1 MISIE
6 ITIDNGNIAFELL
19 LIILYPIIYWIN
31 GFESKTI
38 KSCILFIFIITINY
52 LLFIFNSL
60 LLFFICYELLLII
73 LSFIL
78 FTAII
83 TESIN

>member
-1 MISIE
+1 MLYWIILFNLLYFTSFIPFPYYSGMISIQ

-38 KSCILFIFIITINY
+38 KSCLLFIFIITINY
-52 LLFIFNSL
+52 LLFTFTSL
-60 LLFFICYELLLII
+60 FG
-73 LSFIL
+73 
-78 FTAII
+78 
-83 TESIN
+83 